1 MSISVFLSA
10 HAIQR
15 IDERILQTDLKIM
28 EILKKINES
37 FSTGILVEPKHFVS
51 RKEGGESARIY
62 FPGFSF
68 VFVVEK
74 EDKNQYVAIT
84 LKNVFR
90 PNLKGRK
97 VKINYFLQ
105 NLKTDPK

>member
-68 VFVVEK
+68 VFVVEIVLPFTFTLSIGLR
-74 EDKNQYVAIT
+74 YIYIT
-84 LKNVFR
+84 CSCACSRTCSF
-90 PNLKGRK
+90 
-97 VKINYFLQ
+97 
-105 NLKTDPK
+105 TSC